1 MGEVSYTGQIVR
13 EAPEIEAYKT
23 GMLAEAQRLYNT
35 QPLNLPAYEAAGQS
49 QSQLQATNLAKQG
62 IGQYE
67 PYIQAGSNS
76 LTQGQNLSQAA
87 AQGIAGINVGAQFGQ
102 AQDGMAEAMRTAGSS
117 LSPDFTTSQGYLT
130 GAAQGAAGATGGYNP
145 QMTAAYMNP
154 YQEQVTQNTM
164 RELQRQGAIQQQGA
178 AAQAVKTGAFGGT
191 REGVQRAEMS
201 RGLNDV
207 MSRQIAQDYAQNY
220 QQAQQAGMQGFE
232 AQQQRGLAAANQLG
246 QIGAQF
252 GQQAV
257 SNAQIGQSGAALQGQ
272 LSQGIGGLAGTQA
285 GIDISRGQLLGQL
298 GQGIGSMGVQ
308 QAALG
313 QLGSQLNAADVSLMS
328 QLGTQEQQ
336 NAQAQLDAQ
345 RATQL
350 QRTMAPYQQLAFVS
364 DIYKGAPSSQ
374 MALTSQSSPSAS
386 PWQQVV
392 GTAVGAGSTI
402 AGANKLF
409 GG

>member
-1 MGEVSYTGQIVR
+1 
-13 EAPEIEAYKT
+13 
-23 GMLAEAQRLYNT
+23 
-35 QPLNLPAYEAAGQS
+35 
-49 QSQLQATNLAKQG
+49 
-62 IGQYE
+62 
-67 PYIQAGSNS
+67 
-76 LTQGQNLSQAA
+76 
-87 AQGIAGINVGAQFGQ
+87 
-102 AQDGMAEAMRTAGSS
+102 
-117 LSPDFTTSQGYLT
+117 
-130 GAAQGAAGATGGYNP
+130 
-145 QMTAAYMNP
+145 
-154 YQEQVTQNTM
+154 
-164 RELQRQGAIQQQGA
+164 
-178 AAQAVKTGAFGGT
+178 
-191 REGVQRAEMS
+191 
-201 RGLNDV
+201 
-207 MSRQIAQDYAQNY
+207 
-220 QQAQQAGMQGFE
+220 MQGFE